1 MLFCWILLI
10 RSRLVLPK
18 VMFQY
23 SATNIEEA
31 FVEAY
36 CDETLTKISKAFIKL
51 LDERL
56 KKVFKL

>member
-1 MLFCWILLI
+1 
-10 RSRLVLPK
+10 
-18 VMFQY
+18 MFQY